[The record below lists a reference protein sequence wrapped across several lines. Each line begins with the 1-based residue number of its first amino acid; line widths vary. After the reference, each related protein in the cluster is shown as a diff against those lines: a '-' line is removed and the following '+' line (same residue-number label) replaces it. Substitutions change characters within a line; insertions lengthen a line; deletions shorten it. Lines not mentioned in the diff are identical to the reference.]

1 MSPIATLLWTCN
13 LFIDTFGQL
22 SFKAA
27 AYAPAS
33 EGVFDRWR
41 MMIGNYWL
49 WLGIGTYIIEF
60 FVYLAFLSNVP
71 LSQGVLMGS
80 VNIVA
85 VMIGGRIFF
94 DEKLT
99 THRMLA
105 TFLIAVGVFLVGWGK
120 I

>member
-27 AYAPAS
+27 ADAPEAV
-33 EGVFDRWR
+33 GVLDRWR
-41 MMIGNYWL
+41 FMLGNYWL

-85 VMIGGRIFF
+85 VMIGGRVFF

-99 THRMLA
+99 SNRLIA
-105 TFLIAVGVFLVGWGK
+105 TFLIATGVTLVGWGK
-120 I
+120 